1 MVAQVV
7 DRSTER
13 IVASLD
19 HSLPNVPK
27 EAVRESIVIIIM
39 FFILIIIVFVILIII
54 TVLIILMT
62 R

>member
-27 EAVRESIVIIIM
+27 EAVRESIVIIII
-39 FFILIIIVFVILIII
+39 FSIFIII
-54 TVLIILMT
+54 VLIILMT